1 MVLRLKSQAFLADF
15 SRFDLG
21 VALRLWDGDY
31 RQKGL
36 QEKLEVHYSP
46 ELSSALVEAVRK
58 VELDF
63 TLLSPDA
70 HRVPDLAD
78 VVARFVAV
86 YPEVTQEALS
96 RLSHSFC
103 MSNR

>member
-58 VELDF
+58 VEENDLPNAIQVIKK
-63 TLLSPDA
+63 SNCPDY
-70 HRVPDLAD
+70 VMIN
-78 VVARFVAV
+78 
-86 YPEVTQEALS
+86 
-96 RLSHSFC
+96 SFEKG
-103 MSNR
+103 NQD